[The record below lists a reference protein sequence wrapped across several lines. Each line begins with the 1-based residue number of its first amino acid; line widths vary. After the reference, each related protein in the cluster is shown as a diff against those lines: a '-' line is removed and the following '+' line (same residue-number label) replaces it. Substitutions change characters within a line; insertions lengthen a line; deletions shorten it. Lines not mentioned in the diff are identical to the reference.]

1 LSVNGLGRGGG
12 RDRLTPYRSVTY
24 EVFFRLKTFKKAC
37 CRTKFCQ
44 NTLVM
49 EIKVYYNRHKRC
61 LSIQEK
67 VDGAWRVVRHAEQ
80 CIVKNAKFKVSEAGR
95 QRVLK
100 EQRKNVHA
108 VILGENLGQIAYSS
122 VPKASVSYNPYKAKT
137 FVDEHNNPI
146 HEAEI
151 VVIRGNKNGYA
162 IFAE

>member
-1 LSVNGLGRGGG
+1 MKS
-12 RDRLTPYRSVTY
+12 
-24 EVFFRLKTFKKAC
+24 
-37 CRTKFCQ
+37 CQ

-49 EIKVYYNRHKRC
+49 EIKVYFNLHKRC

-67 VDGAWRVVRHAEQ
+67 VNGAWRVARYAEQ

-108 VILGENLGQIAYSS
+108 VIVGEELNQITYSK
-122 VPKASVSYNPYKAKT
+122 VPKASVTYNPYKAKT
-137 FVDEHNNPI
+137 FVDECNDPI

-151 VVIRGNKNGYA
+151 VVIRGNKHGYA
-162 IFAE
+162 ILAK

>member
-1 LSVNGLGRGGG
+1 M
-12 RDRLTPYRSVTY
+12 
-24 EVFFRLKTFKKAC
+24 
-37 CRTKFCQ
+37 KFCQ

-49 EIKVYYNRHKRC
+49 EIKVYYNRNKRC

-67 VDGAWRVVRHAEQ
+67 VDGAWRVARHAEQ

-108 VILGENLGQIAYSS
+108 VIVGEELNQITYSK
-122 VPKASVSYNPYKAKT
+122 VPNASVTYNPYKAKT
-137 FVDEHNNPI
+137 FVDERNHPI

-151 VVIRGNKNGYA
+151 VVIRGNKHGYV

>member
-1 LSVNGLGRGGG
+1 MK
-12 RDRLTPYRSVTY
+12 
-24 EVFFRLKTFKKAC
+24 VFFKLKTLKKAC
-37 CRTKFCQ
+37 SKLKSCQ

-67 VDGAWRVVRHAEQ
+67 VDGAWRVARHAEQ

-108 VILGENLGQIAYSS
+108 VIVGEELNQITYSK
-122 VPKASVSYNPYKAKT
+122 VPNASVTYNPYKAKT
-137 FVDEHNNPI
+137 FVDERNNPI

-151 VVIRGNKNGYA
+151 VVIRGNKHGYV

>member
-1 LSVNGLGRGGG
+1 
-12 RDRLTPYRSVTY
+12 
-24 EVFFRLKTFKKAC
+24 
-37 CRTKFCQ
+37 
-44 NTLVM
+44 M

-67 VDGAWRVVRHAEQ
+67 VDGAWRVARHAEQ

-108 VILGENLGQIAYSS
+108 VIVGEELNQISYSKVPNVS
-122 VPKASVSYNPYKAKT
+122 VTYNPYKAKT
-137 FVDEHNNPI
+137 FVDERNNPI

-151 VVIRGNKNGYA
+151 VVIRGNKNGYV

>member
-1 LSVNGLGRGGG
+1 MKI
-12 RDRLTPYRSVTY
+12 
-24 EVFFRLKTFKKAC
+24 FFRLKTFKKAC
-37 CRTKFCQ
+37 YRTKFRQ

-67 VDGAWRVVRHAEQ
+67 VDGTWRVVRYAEQ

-108 VILGENLGQIAYSS
+108 VIVGEELNQITYSK
-122 VPKASVSYNPYKAKT
+122 VPKASVTYNPYKAKT
-137 FVDEHNNPI
+137 FVDECNDPI

-151 VVIRGNKNGYA
+151 VVIRGNKHGYA
-162 IFAE
+162 ILAK

>member
-1 LSVNGLGRGGG
+1 V
-12 RDRLTPYRSVTY
+12 RS
-24 EVFFRLKTFKKAC
+24 
-37 CRTKFCQ
+37 CQ

-49 EIKVYYNRHKRC
+49 EIKVYFNLHKRC

-67 VDGAWRVVRHAEQ
+67 VNGAWRVARHAEQ

-108 VILGENLGQIAYSS
+108 VIVGEELNQITHSK
-122 VPKASVSYNPYKAKT
+122 VPKASVTYNPYKAKT
-137 FVDEHNNPI
+137 FVDERNDPI

-151 VVIRGNKNGYA
+151 VVIRGNKHGYA
-162 IFAE
+162 ILAK